1 MARRRFTENFLESKS
16 LLGRK
21 QTVPVCRAASFSEF
35 ARFVGPKLREIA
47 GRGSE
52 CRSEGTSPAWG
63 DLSHSGD
70 FWPPNRWRCFV
81 SFVAGQ
87 QTIPATLAK
96 GSSTDCSGLIL
107 GDFTKLVIGI
117 FGPALDI
124 VVDRYSLKRQNMIE
138 VTIFANVD
146 WGLL

>member
-1 MARRRFTENFLESKS
+1 MS
-16 LLGRK
+16 
-21 QTVPVCRAASFSEF
+21 
-35 ARFVGPKLREIA
+35 VGQRYS
-47 GRGSE
+47 R
-52 CRSEGTSPAWG
+52 AWG

-124 VVDRYSLKRQNMIE
+124 VVDRFALKRQNMIQ

-146 WGLL
+146 CGLLLPQAFSVTPDARDV